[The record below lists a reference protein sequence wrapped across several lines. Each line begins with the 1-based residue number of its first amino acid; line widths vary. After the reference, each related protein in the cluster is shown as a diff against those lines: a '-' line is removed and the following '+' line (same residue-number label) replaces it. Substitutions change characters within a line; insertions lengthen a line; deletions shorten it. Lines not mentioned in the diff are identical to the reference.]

1 MIFKNIVWC
10 VCKKKQYARNIYE
23 YIEGVFYIY
32 LKNSLMH
39 LIFMIM
45 NITFKNT
52 KYDIKK
58 YNERTSYNMIR
69 VVCVFYFTKRYYE
82 IQ

>member
-10 VCKKKQYARNIYE
+10 VCKKKQYARNIY
-23 YIEGVFYIY
+23 IEGVFYI

-58 YNERTSYNMIR
+58 YNERTSYDMR
-69 VVCVFYFTKRYYE
+69 
-82 IQ
+82 